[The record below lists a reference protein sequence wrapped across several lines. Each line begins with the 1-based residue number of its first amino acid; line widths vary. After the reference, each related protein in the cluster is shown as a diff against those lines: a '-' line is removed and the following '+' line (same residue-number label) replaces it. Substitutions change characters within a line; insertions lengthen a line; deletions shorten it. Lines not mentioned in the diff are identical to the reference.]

1 MSTNVAIIVARGG
14 IMSTN
19 VAIIVASGGIIT
31 TNVGIIVAG
40 RGIMIVSRGA
50 ANHSNSRLMA
60 ILGIPLTHNA
70 I

>member
-1 MSTNVAIIVARGG
+1 
-14 IMSTN
+14 
-19 VAIIVASGGIIT
+19 
-31 TNVGIIVAG
+31 
-40 RGIMIVSRGA
+40 MIVSRGA

>member
-1 MSTNVAIIVARGG
+1 
-14 IMSTN
+14 MSTN
-19 VAIIVASGGIIT
+19 VAIIVASGGIITTNVGIIVASRGIMT